1 MMNSLQRWMGVLGE
15 TVLEL
20 MKALPL
26 AIQDKMKERLSSYIK
41 NYERKEDDE
50 ETKAEAKQKSEEE
63 ESKERDEDEYAAEL
77 KSKLPL
83 PEGVLKV
90 NLGIPI
96 IVICNKV
103 DLVMRGDKA

>member
-1 MMNSLQRWMGVLGE
+1 MNSLQRWMGVLGE